1 MAASR
6 ATTRRLRALAAALAP
21 RSAPTAAPKPL
32 AASGGGG
39 AAFAPRLPDSPPS
52 FRAGQEREAT
62 DFFDVY
68 GFAILEEAHSPEE
81 CAPVPRSPP
90 RPTQPQP
97 PTTQQAQLS
106 NLGGRRATG
115 WRT

>member
-1 MAASR
+1 MAAAR
-6 ATTRRLRALAAALAP
+6 ANRRLRALAAALAP
-21 RSAPTAAPKPL
+21 RSPPTAAPVKSL
-32 AASGGGG
+32 TASAGGGG

-81 CAPVPRSPP
+81 CAPAP
-90 RPTQPQP
+90 RPH
-97 PTTQQAQLS
+97 PTHPSQAQLS
-106 NLGGRRATG
+106 NLGGRRGTG

>member
-1 MAASR
+1 MTTTR
-6 ATTRRLRALAAALAP
+6 TTRRLRGLAAALAP
-21 RSAPTAAPKPL
+21 RSAPTAAPRPL
-32 AASGGGG
+32 GASGGGG

-81 CAPVPRSPP
+81 CAPAPRSPNP
-90 RPTQPQP
+90 S
-97 PTTQQAQLS
+97 QAQLS
-106 NLGGRRATG
+106 NLGGRRGTG

>member
-1 MAASR
+1 MAAAR
-6 ATTRRLRALAAALAP
+6 ANRRLRALAAALAP
-21 RSAPTAAPKPL
+21 RSPPTAAPKPRE
-32 AASGGGG
+32 ASGGGG

-52 FRAGQEREAT
+52 FRAGQQEREAA

-81 CAPVPRSPP
+81 CAPAP
-90 RPTQPQP
+90 RPH
-97 PTTQQAQLS
+97 PTHPSQAQLS
-106 NLGGRRATG
+106 NLGGRRGTG